1 MKKKKSVKD
10 KLGQDV
16 YIDDFVVYST
26 SAVDHSIGKVCGF
39 TRTNNIRVKTTFS
52 QVKPKAVFKLFRRFP
67 SSSSTSSSSIC
78 TFASFKISFT
88 KIIPTDKI
96 LQYYDSL

>member
-10 KLGQDV
+10 KLGQNV
-16 YIDDFVVYST
+16 YIDDYVVYST
-26 SAVDHSIGKVCGF
+26 SRVDHAIGKVCGF

-52 QVKPKAVFKLFRRFP
+52 QVKTKSAFRVFRSFP
-67 SSSSTSSSSIC
+67 SSSSVC
-78 TFASFKISFT
+78 TFSTFKIPFT

-96 LQYYDSL
+96 LQYYDLH